1 MFAALN
7 SFLTRVAAAK
17 DEYWPFVSLLLHGD
31 GTNAA
36 QNNTFLDSSS
46 YGATVTR
53 YGNTTQGSL
62 NPFVSAY
69 PYAVAT
75 NGGSGY
81 FDGTG
86 DYLTVPDSA
95 AFTFGA
101 NNFTI
106 ECWIYSSLAGNY
118 GIMSNCDS
126 ATSTSSM
133 SFYLAAFGTGVMAMA
148 AYGSTLI
155 QAVAPAL
162 TANAWNHIA
171 FVRDGTVTRAYTNGV
186 QGASTGAIGTNALND
201 SVNVMTVGRLGNYAA
216 LYFNGYISNLRIV
229 NGTCLYPNGTTFT
242 PPTAPLTAI
251 TNTSLLLGMTNGAIY
266 DNAELNNLE
275 TVGTTQISTG
285 TFKYGTGS
293 MKFNGAGDALLTP
306 NKDAL
311 KIGGQG
317 VPFTIEAWIY
327 PTATPTGS
335 VGYIIGDWTTG
346 AASGPSNYALYIDG
360 TNVYFYGVSS
370 GNNYYDQG
378 GILLSGGAYSNN
390 VWTHIAISYDG
401 TTCRIFKGGAV
412 ATSSAFTGLS
422 STSASHTATIGIGN
436 TYNAPAGYGFIGYID
451 DLRITKGIARYTTT
465 FTPPTAA
472 FPNLGGPTITASY
485 LVVAGGGSGSGTAYG
500 GPAGGGG
507 AGGYRAF
514 TDVLLPTGVAIPVI
528 VGAGYGVPYGAGG
541 SGGGS
546 SFFTSVTTG
555 GGGGYYY
562 YLYPAGE
569 GGSGGGGGGNGAGPG
584 GTGNIGG
591 YSPVEGYNGGSSNY
605 NGGGGG
611 GAGGV
616 GGSTGGPGGIGRT
629 WIDGNTYAKGGWST
643 TSIAN
648 SGNGGNPSSG
658 ADSGVVII
666 RYADSLPAASTTTG
680 SPTITV
686 AGGYRTYKFTGT
698 GSITF

>member
-7 SFLTRVAAAK
+7 SFLTIVAAAK
-17 DEYWPFVSLLLHGD
+17 DEYWPFVSMLLHGD

-75 NGGSGY
+75 NGGSAY

-86 DYLTVPDSA
+86 DYLTVPNITAYALPSDY
-95 AFTFGA
+95 
-101 NNFTI
+101 TI
-106 ECWIYSSLAGNY
+106 EFWWNPTTISVNANLFCIGSQDAAQNGLLIYYGSDGTLRPWTNNNTIMIATASAIVANTWCHIALVRSGSGTNNTVLYVNGTSIGSATNTTSFTGLAGN
-118 GIMSNCDS
+118 GLVLN
-126 ATSTSSM
+126 
-133 SFYLAAFGTGVMAMA
+133 A
-148 AYGSTLI
+148 AYSGSSYS
-155 QAVAPAL
+155 AGKA
-162 TANAWNHIA
+162 
-171 FVRDGTVTRAYTNGV
+171 
-186 QGASTGAIGTNALND
+186 
-201 SVNVMTVGRLGNYAA
+201 
-216 LYFNGYISNLRIV
+216 GYISNFRV
-229 NGTCLYPNGTTFT
+229 VKGTPVYTSNFT

-346 AASGPSNYALYIDG
+346 ASSGPSNYVLYIDG

-401 TTCRIFKGGAV
+401 TTCRLFKGGAV

-514 TDVLLPTGVAIPVI
+514 TDVLLPKGVAIPVI

-666 RYADSLPAASTTTG
+666 RYADTFPAATATTG

-686 AGGYRTYKFTGT
+686 AGGYRVYKFTGT